1 MSRLIRLSLVLAVLA
16 VCAGSAAV
24 GWAGEV
30 VARVVAVVEDEVI
43 TSRDLQRMVDLMKAQ
58 LGRNGAGV
66 QSARDIATLQRL
78 ALDRLIGEKIFA
90 REVARLGI
98 RVRAEELDA
107 FIQRIRESNGLSE
120 DAFVA
125 RLSQRGLSMAE
136 YREQLKLDILRRR
149 LISHSVKDRVVISDA
164 KIDEYYQTHMA
175 AISSMG
181 GVRFRAIFIMVPPD
195 TPPAAEEALRKKADK
210 LRQEVV
216 DGADFAEMAKKH
228 SQGPGKDRGGEL
240 GPLKADDLLPAMR
253 QALAVMKEGDLS
265 PVVEI
270 PGGFVFMKMMGRS
283 GKSSLPTAEV
293 REQIRQK
300 LEKEAFEARYRQ
312 WLQELRA
319 KTYVRIMEQ

>member
-1 MSRLIRLSLVLAVLA
+1 MNRLIRLALVLAVVVA
-16 VCAGSAAV
+16 SMGPAAA

-30 VARVVAVVEDEVI
+30 VARVVAVVEDDVI
-43 TSRDLQRMVDLMKAQ
+43 TSRDLQHMVDLMKAQ
-58 LGRNGAGV
+58 LGRNGAQA
-66 QSARDIATLQRL
+66 QSARDIATLRRL

-98 RVRAEELDA
+98 RVRKDEIDA
-107 FIQRIRESNGLSE
+107 FIRRIRESNGLSE
-120 DAFVA
+120 EAFVA
-125 RLSQRGLSMAE
+125 RLSQRGITMAD
-136 YREQLKLDILRRR
+136 YRQQLRRDILRRR
-149 LISHSVKDRVVISDA
+149 LIARSVKDRVVISDA
-164 KIDEYYQTHMA
+164 QIDEYYRNHMA

-195 TPPAAEEALRKKADK
+195 APPAGVEALRKKAEK
-210 LRQEVV
+210 LRQEVAN
-216 DGADFAEMAKKH
+216 GADFAAMAKKY

-253 QALAVMKEGDLS
+253 QALADMKPGDLS

-270 PGGFVFMKMMGRS
+270 PGGFVFMKMMDRS

-300 LEKEAFEARYRQ
+300 LEKEAFEKRYRQ
-312 WLQELRA
+312 WLKELRA
-319 KTYVRIMEQ
+319 KTYVRILEP